1 MKRKEI
7 KENHQKSQE
16 ELEQQVKKIAEE
28 LVKLRME
35 KQVGKL
41 KNVRLLKQKKNQL
54 AIIKTILR
62 EKELTL

>member
-7 KENHQKSQE
+7 KENRQKSKE
-16 ELEQQVKKIAEE
+16 ELKQQVKKIAEE

-54 AIIKTILR
+54 AIIKTILQ
-62 EKELTL
+62 EKELSL

>member
-16 ELEQQVKKIAEE
+16 ELKQQAKKIAEE

-54 AIIKTILR
+54 AVIKTILR
-62 EKELTL
+62 EKDLAL

>member
-1 MKRKEI
+1 MKKKEK
-7 KENHQKSQE
+7 KEYHQKNSE
-16 ELEQQVKKIAEE
+16 ELEQQAKKIAEE

-41 KNVRLLKQKKNQL
+41 KNVRLLKQKKNHL

-62 EKELTL
+62 EKELVS

>member
-7 KENHQKSQE
+7 KEDHQKSQE
-16 ELEQQVKKIAEE
+16 ELKQQAKKIAEE

-41 KNVRLLKQKKNQL
+41 KNVRLIKQKTNQL
-54 AIIKTILR
+54 AIVKTILR
-62 EKELTL
+62 EKELAL

>member
-16 ELEQQVKKIAEE
+16 ELKQQAKKIAEE

-62 EKELTL
+62 EKELAL

>member
-16 ELEQQVKKIAEE
+16 ELKQQAKKIAEE

-41 KNVRLLKQKKNQL
+41 KNVRLIKQKKNQL

>member
-16 ELEQQVKKIAEE
+16 ELKQQAKKIAEE

-35 KQVGKL
+35 KQVGRL
-41 KNVRLLKQKKNQL
+41 KNVRLIKQKKNQL

>member
-7 KENHQKSQE
+7 KEDHQKSQE
-16 ELEQQVKKIAEE
+16 ELKQQAKKIAEE

-41 KNVRLLKQKKNQL
+41 KNVRLIKQKKNQL
-54 AIIKTILR
+54 AIVKTILR
-62 EKELTL
+62 EKELAL

>member
-16 ELEQQVKKIAEE
+16 ELKQQAKKIAEE
-28 LVKLRME
+28 LVRLRME

-54 AIIKTILR
+54 AVIKTILR
-62 EKELTL
+62 EKELAL

>member
-16 ELEQQVKKIAEE
+16 ELKQQVKKIAEE

-62 EKELTL
+62 EKELAL

>member
-7 KENHQKSQE
+7 KEYHQKSKE
-16 ELEQQVKKIAEE
+16 ELEQQAKKIAEE

>member
-7 KENHQKSQE
+7 KENRQKSKE
-16 ELEQQVKKIAEE
+16 ELKQQAKKIAEE

-54 AIIKTILR
+54 AIIKTILQ
-62 EKELTL
+62 EKELAL

>member
-7 KENHQKSQE
+7 KENRQKSKE
-16 ELEQQVKKIAEE
+16 ELKQQVKKIAEE

-41 KNVRLLKQKKNQL
+41 KNIRLLKQKKNQL
-54 AIIKTILR
+54 AIIKTILQ
-62 EKELTL
+62 EKELSL

>member
-7 KENHQKSQE
+7 KENRQKSKE
-16 ELEQQVKKIAEE
+16 ELKQQVKKIAEE

-54 AIIKTILR
+54 VIIKTILQ
-62 EKELTL
+62 EKELSL

>member
-16 ELEQQVKKIAEE
+16 ELKQQAKKIAEE

-54 AIIKTILR
+54 AVIKTILR
-62 EKELTL
+62 EKELAL

>member
-1 MKRKEI
+1 MKRKGK
-7 KENHQKSQE
+7 KEYHQKSSE
-16 ELEQQVKKIAEE
+16 ELKQQVEKIAEE

-54 AIIKTILR
+54 AVIKTILQ
-62 EKELTL
+62 EKEVAL

>member
-7 KENHQKSQE
+7 KENRQKSKE
-16 ELEQQVKKIAEE
+16 ELKQQVKKIAEE

-35 KQVGKL
+35 KQVGRL
-41 KNVRLLKQKKNQL
+41 KNVRLIKQKKNQL

>member
-7 KENHQKSQE
+7 KENRQKSKE
-16 ELEQQVKKIAEE
+16 ELKQQVKKIAEE

-54 AIIKTILR
+54 AIIKTILQ
-62 EKELTL
+62 EKELAL